1 MKDQKNLFIYQSAQ
15 KDKEYKNFHYK
26 SKREVKA
33 ESKDMIKLNDL
44 NRKSSHMSLM
54 SI

>member
-1 MKDQKNLFIYQSAQ
+1 MKDHKSLFIYQSAQ
-15 KDKEYKNFHYK
+15 KDKEYKNIQMI
-26 SKREVKA
+26 SKREMKA
-33 ESKDMIKLNDL
+33 ESKDIIKFNDL